1 MISRWLAI
9 GLALLICA
17 ITARAGL
24 PGDGLLAIVGINAV
38 ILSMILRPGWW
49 TFWLPLGFWEQRA
62 SDSHQADRL
71 GPVIQLLGWI
81 ALFLMLGLSSRITP

>member
-1 MISRWLAI
+1 
-9 GLALLICA
+9 
-17 ITARAGL
+17 
-24 PGDGLLAIVGINAV
+24 
-38 ILSMILRPGWW
+38 MILRPGWW